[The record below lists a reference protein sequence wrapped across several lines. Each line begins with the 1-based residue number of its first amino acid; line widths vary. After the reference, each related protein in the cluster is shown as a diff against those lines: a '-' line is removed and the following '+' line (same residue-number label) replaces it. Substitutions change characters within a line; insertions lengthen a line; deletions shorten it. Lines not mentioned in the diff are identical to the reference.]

1 MPSWFV
7 YCPDLYIAPSLYLI
21 CVLPSSLDDTESQ
34 SSAEWK
40 VNPLS
45 NGRWFKLYIFIYIMN
60 SSIFFSLWFFIR
72 YIIVHICELSL
83 ISIGVHLL
91 VEHQRHLKQN
101 GNIHHVIIL
110 WHIYIYIY
118 IYIIGFAFISMFCLP
133 NKLHLKHSILLP
145 RVCLLNMTKVF
156 INIFASTK
164 EMISDV

>member
-1 MPSWFV
+1 MTQNLRALLSERWTPYPMV
-7 YCPDLYIAPSLYLI
+7 DDLNYIYLYILWIVP
-21 CVLPSSLDDTESQ
+21 
-34 SSAEWK
+34 
-40 VNPLS
+40 
-45 NGRWFKLYIFIYIMN
+45 
-60 SSIFFSLWFFIR
+60 FFSHYDFSF
-72 YIIVHICELSL
+72 VTCELSL